1 VKWKTGRGNRDIG
14 SWEVDSTQEL
24 QDSIEESRNHQ
35 WGGGLGVA
43 LMVELE
49 RGVVK
54 SEGIGEGISSVWVYE
69 AV

>member
-1 VKWKTGRGNRDIG
+1 M
-14 SWEVDSTQEL
+14 
-24 QDSIEESRNHQ
+24 
-35 WGGGLGVA
+35 GGGLGVA

-54 SEGIGEGISSVWVYE
+54 SEGIGEGVSSVWVYE